1 MFPSRYLACV
11 RCLGFLSLLGVL
23 PAGAYAQFGG
33 LLVRVPPR
41 TNTIVVLNMEKILDS
56 PLAQKENWRLQREK
70 IYAAGL
76 TMLPPSANQF
86 VMAAQLDLEFMQPAW
101 EVALLSL
108 DDEVSAVDIAA
119 AKQGKIDRI
128 SERTAVV
135 LPTDAYLVQ
144 FNKNTVGVMR
154 PANRQNVATWLRQT
168 DSTDGRPDLSPYLSE
183 AVAFAEKGGTPI
195 IMAIDLQDYVS
206 PDLVRSR
213 IGQMESLK
221 GQQVDVDKWAD
232 AIASVRG
239 VTLGITIRERV
250 VGRIKVDF
258 DKDVSFLADVAK
270 PLLLEVLANQSAM
283 IDEFVDW
290 EPKVEAKQISLGGN
304 LERSGLMRLGSLFA
318 APPSLEKTP
327 SASASSTPADADSLQ
342 KLSSQQYFKSVSEL
356 VDDLKEK
363 PSSTGV
369 KTLGQV
375 GAWFGKYAQRI
386 DNLPVL
392 NVDPELLDYG
402 AFVASALREAEATF
416 RGAGGRM
423 RVESLN
429 VPTQYDTYSA
439 YRGGYGR
446 WGVYGGYG
454 EVYREDVKAMQ
465 SERTRIRTEERVSTA
480 SSGRDVMQ
488 QVTQATADIRRKM
501 TQKYQVEF

>member
-1 MFPSRYLACV
+1 MFLSRYLSAA
-11 RCLGFLSLLGVL
+11 RGLGLLCLLGAI
-23 PAGAYAQFGG
+23 PANVQAQFAG
-33 LLVRVPPR
+33 LLARVPPR
-41 TNTIVVLNMEKILDS
+41 ANAIVVLNMEKILDS

-76 TMLPPSANQF
+76 TMLPPDANQF
-86 VMAAQLDLEFMQPAW
+86 VMAAQMDLEFMQPAW

-108 DDEVSAVDIAA
+108 DEEVSAVDIAA
-119 AKQGKIDRI
+119 AKHGQIDRI
-128 SERTAVV
+128 SERNAVI

-144 FNKNTVGVMR
+144 FNKNMVGVMR

-168 DSTDGRPDLSPYLSE
+168 DTTSGRPDLSPYLSE
-183 AVAFAEKGGTPI
+183 SVSFADKGGTPI
-195 IMAIDLQDYVS
+195 IMAIDLQDFVS
-206 PDLVRSR
+206 PDLIRSR
-213 IGQMESLK
+213 IGKMESLK
-221 GQQVDVDKWAD
+221 GQQIDVDKWVD
-232 AIASVRG
+232 AISSVRG
-239 VTLGITIRERV
+239 VTLGITIRERM

-270 PLLLEVLANQSAM
+270 PLLLEVLGNQSAM
-283 IDEFVDW
+283 IDEFADW

-304 LERSGLMRLGSLFA
+304 LGRSGLMRLSSLFA

-327 SASASSTPADADSLQ
+327 SESLSNTPPDAGSLQ
-342 KLSSQQYFKSVSEL
+342 KLASQQYYRSVAEL
-356 VDDLKEK
+356 VEDLKEK
-363 PSSTGV
+363 PSTTGV

-402 AFVASALREAEATF
+402 TFVSSALREAEATF

-446 WGVYGGYG
+446 WGAFGGYG

-465 SERTRIRTEERVSTA
+465 SVRTQIRTEERVNTA

-488 QVTQATADIRRKM
+488 QIAQATADIRRKM
-501 TQKYQVEF
+501 AQKYQIEF